1 MENRRSSWWTR
12 YGFMVARNGNSAQ
25 LQRWGFLHKEWTS
38 WGSQNTVTGSLK
50 LHFWVFPTVI
60 TFDGLSI
67 HRDNPLN
74 ILASVPWPCHFPCLF
89 LQPLLIH
96 LPAMVLSE
104 NLLFSVTAPPS
115 KLWFFSIPHSS
126 LWLVLPH
133 QHFFIL
139 ISISNP
145 LTLPLFH
152 CPSPLP
158 LFPPNL
164 LVSLFTQHGFCS
176 LWW

>member
-1 MENRRSSWWTR
+1 MENRRSSWWTC

-25 LQRWGFLHKEWTS
+25 LQRWGFLHKDWTS
-38 WGSQNTVTGSLK
+38 WGSRNTVPGSLK

-60 TFDGLSI
+60 MFGGLSI

-74 ILASVPWPCHFPCLF
+74 TLPQSRDPVTSHTFF
-89 LQPLLIH
+89 LQPLLTTYSRGLI
-96 LPAMVLSE
+96 LNLAILS
-104 NLLFSVTAPPS
+104 NCTTFKIVIS
-115 KLWFFSIPHSS
+115 SIPHSS
-126 LWLVLPH
+126 LSLVLPH

-139 ISISNP
+139 IRISNP

-164 LVSLFTQHGFCS
+164 LVSLFTQHRFCS

>member
-96 LPAMVLSE
+96 LPPHGLIRKLAILS
-104 NLLFSVTAPPS
+104 NCTAFKIVIFQHPT
-115 KLWFFSIPHSS
+115 FIP
-126 LWLVLPH
+126 
-133 QHFFIL
+133 L
-139 ISISNP
+139 ISTPTPTFLYSYQHLKP
-145 LTLPLFH
+145 TDFTTFSLSLTTASF
-152 CPSPLP
+152 PSQ
-158 LFPPNL
+158 PPCF
-164 LVSLFTQHGFCS
+164 SLYPAWI
-176 LWW
+176 L